1 MTIDLSERLTEHT
14 TAALELLA
22 VHIGRELGL
31 YATLD
36 RHGPLTAPQLAERA
50 GIDARYAREWLEQQ
64 AVAGFLH
71 IDSHIDGH
79 TDRQTDGHIGDQSD
93 DLAVRPTP
101 KPGDRRFALPE
112 AHRGALVDPIDGGH
126 VAPFAGSVV
135 AIAQAMDDVVA
146 AYRTGAG
153 VPYTRYGA
161 TFRRGQGDINRPA
174 FTSDLVKA
182 WLPAVEGVADRLAAG
197 GRLLDVGA
205 GHGWSTIAVQAEWP
219 AAEVVGLDADEASVD
234 EARARATDAG
244 VTARFAVV
252 DPSGSDLGAHGP
264 ADVALVLEAL
274 HDMADPV
281 GVLAAIRATLTPG
294 GVVVVADEAVAEE
307 FTAPGDDLERMMYG
321 WSVSHCLP
329 AARAES
335 PSAALGTVL
344 RPATVVDLARQA
356 GFTDCAVVDVDAGFF
371 RLYRLTA

>member
-1 MTIDLSERLTEHT
+1 MTVDLSERLTDHT
-14 TAALELLA
+14 TAALELFA

-31 YATLD
+31 YAVLD
-36 RHGPLTAPQLAERA
+36 RHGALTAPELAERA

-71 IDSHIDGH
+71 TDSSGDGD
-79 TDRQTDGHIGDQSD
+79 TGPQVDSSPDARRLSPD
-93 DLAVRPTP
+93 
-101 KPGDRRFALPE
+101 DRRFALPD

-174 FTSDLVKA
+174 FTADLVKA

-197 GRLLDVGA
+197 GRLLDVGT

-219 AAEVVGLDADEASVD
+219 AAQVVGLDADEASID
-234 EARARATDAG
+234 EARQRAAEAG
-244 VTARFAVV
+244 VAARFAVV
-252 DPSGSDLGAHGP
+252 DPSGSDLGAHAP

-281 GVLAAIRATLTPG
+281 GVLAAIRAALAPG

-307 FTAPGDDLERMMYG
+307 FTAPGDGLERMMYG

-344 RPATVVDLARQA
+344 RPATVVDLARGA
-356 GFTDCAVVDVDAGFF
+356 GFGDCTVVDVDAGFF
-371 RLYRLTA
+371 RLYRMTT